1 AALLADGVLTPAV
14 TVTTAIEG
22 LRGIPAFFERF
33 GNDQTIIVVI
43 TLTIILI
50 LFSVQRFG
58 TELVG
63 KAFGPIMF
71 LWFTFLGIIGLMNF
85 SQDWTVIR
93 AL

>member
-1 AALLADGVLTPAV
+1 MIGGAALLADGVLTPAV

-50 LFSVQRFG
+50 LFFCSTIWNRIGRESFWADYV
-58 TELVG
+58 LVVY
-63 KAFGPIMF
+63 FF
-71 LWFTFLGIIGLMNF
+71 RHHWFNEF
-85 SQDWTVIR
+85 
-93 AL
+93 

>member
-1 AALLADGVLTPAV
+1 MIGGAALLADGVLTPAV

-50 LFSVQRFG
+50 LFLFNDLEQNWS
-58 TELVG
+58 G
-63 KAFGPIMF
+63 K
-71 LWFTFLGIIGLMNF
+71 LLGRLCSCGLLF
-85 SQDWTVIR
+85 
-93 AL
+93 